1 MNVYRDWDPPLP
13 RWCVLIL
20 EFKHII
26 ISSVVVPPRVRL
38 SPGPT
43 HAKQGQNVTLP
54 QCHVSGFPA
63 PVVTWRKLTG
73 TLPRNRAIH
82 NEGSLALLAA
92 ERNDTGPYECTAR
105 NQLGHATAITSLFV
119 WSPPKFITKPPTRV
133 IKFIGEQL
141 SLNCLAT
148 AQAQISWRRIGGAW
162 EEERMKVENGGTL
175 KISALMK
182 SDSGSYLCEVKLLV
196 YTVQARTLLE
206 GKMSFK
212 HVSGKLI
219 THVLLFY

>member
-1 MNVYRDWDPPLP
+1 M
-13 RWCVLIL
+13 
-20 EFKHII
+20 
-26 ISSVVVPPRVRL
+26 
-38 SPGPT
+38 
-43 HAKQGQNVTLP
+43 
-54 QCHVSGFPA
+54 
-63 PVVTWRKLTG
+63 TWRKLTG
-73 TLPRNRAIH
+73 TLPRNRAVH

-133 IKFIGEQL
+133 NKFIGEQL

-148 AQAQISWRRIGGAW
+148 AQAEISWRRIGGAW

>member
-1 MNVYRDWDPPLP
+1 MIETLPLP
-13 RWCVLIL
+13 PWCVLIL
-20 EFKHII
+20 V
-26 ISSVVVPPRVRL
+26 ISSVVAPTRVRL

-54 QCHVSGFPA
+54 QCHVTGFPA

-73 TLPRNRAIH
+73 SLPRNRAIH
-82 NEGSLALLAA
+82 NEGSLDLLAA
-92 ERNDTGPYECTAR
+92 ERNHTGPYECLAR
-105 NQLGHATAITSLFV
+105 NHLGHATAITSLFV

-133 IKFIGEQL
+133 NKFIGEQL
-141 SLNCLAT
+141 SLNYFAT

-175 KISALMK
+175 KITALKK
-182 SDSGSYLCEVKLLV
+182 SDSGSYLCEAKVML

-212 HVSGKLI
+212 HVSRVFGKL
-219 THVLLFY
+219 